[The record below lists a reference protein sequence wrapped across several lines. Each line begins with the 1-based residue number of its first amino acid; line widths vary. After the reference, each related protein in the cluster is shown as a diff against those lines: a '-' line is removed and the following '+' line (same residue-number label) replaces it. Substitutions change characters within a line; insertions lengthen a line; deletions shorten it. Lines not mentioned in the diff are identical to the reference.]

1 MIEQAHLVNLDDDQ
15 LLDYLGFCY
24 EEIKNLEE
32 KLKNDPQILEMEQEL
47 KDLKNERY
55 NDSIKGYKAQLRAS
69 RALAKAKGLKFKIPK
84 ELNDE

>member
-55 NDSIKGYKAQLRAS
+55 NDTIKGYKAQLRAS